1 MLLKTEN
8 KANFYSKKSLKMEVI
23 IQKTGRLLYLLNRK
37 GKRILNTRV
46 LRNHT
51 SVILFIM
58 LVCLITFLTMFWAWG
73 YPVLKIIIYTSTT
86 LMMLFIAL
94 VFVGSWHE
102 AKRLHRNQLVSCF
115 HFNRSNI
122 NGIHLPDLGFSDAER
137 ENLNLVLNNLQPKNR
152 IDFCLVSD
160 NRIAA
165 DYKKLFRILHLL
177 IDGGIK
183 DFKKERKEMLFKF
196 IETTFTLNGSTVSRA
211 SLNSRFS
218 EFVNENETEF
228 SENLKVFQKILER

>member
-1 MLLKTEN
+1 
-8 KANFYSKKSLKMEVI
+8 MEVI
-23 IQKTGRLLYLLNRK
+23 IQKTGRLLYLLNQK
-37 GKRILNTRV
+37 GKRILSANV

-58 LVCLITFLTMFWAWG
+58 LVCFITFLITFWAWE
-73 YPVLKIIIYTSTT
+73 YPVLKIIIYTSTS
-86 LMMLFIAL
+86 LMMLFVVL

-102 AKRLHRNQLVSCF
+102 AKRLRQNEFISRF

-122 NGIHLPDLGFSDAER
+122 NGIHLPDLGFSDSDR
-137 ENLNLVLNNLQPKNR
+137 ENLNMVLNNIKPKTK

-177 IDGGIK
+177 INGGIK

-218 EFVNENETEF
+218 EWVNESETEF